1 VLACAIGGAWFG
13 LRERP
18 APKPSPVQV
27 VEAAAPAPIVA
38 VLPPAAVQHP
48 PSPPLPAIEPIA
60 EDPAPAVQSEAP
72 VAAAR
77 LGRSGHGSVNVA
89 TPGGWADV
97 FVAGRHRGRT
107 PLQLELPEGK
117 RALVL
122 KPFGAKPM
130 KRFVIVRRDQ
140 LTRLVVPI
148 AHRP

>member
-1 VLACAIGGAWFG
+1 V
-13 LRERP
+13 
-18 APKPSPVQV
+18 
-27 VEAAAPAPIVA
+27 
-38 VLPPAAVQHP
+38 
-48 PSPPLPAIEPIA
+48 PSPPIEPVVDEA
-60 EDPAPAVQSEAP
+60 AVETQAPNAS
-72 VAAAR
+72 
-77 LGRSGHGSVNVA
+77 GRRGHTGHGSVNVA

-148 AHRP
+148 AQKP